1 MQMYVSKG
9 AIRGRVVPFV
19 FFIVQYIRRGQ
30 NILRRIYND
39 G

>member
-19 FFIVQYIRRGQ
+19 FFIVTIHPKGQ

>member
-19 FFIVQYIRRGQ
+19 FFIVTIHPKETEHF
-30 NILRRIYND
+30 RRIYND

>member
-19 FFIVQYIRRGQ
+19 FFIVTIHPKGTEHSPAD
-30 NILRRIYND
+30 I
-39 G
+39 